1 MELVDFW
8 LELVNLLRE
17 LEDLLDGVSESF
29 EEPWWTFW
37 KELVDLLE

>member
-8 LELVNLLRE
+8 MELVNLLRE

-29 EEPWWTFW
+29 GWS
-37 KELVDLLE
+37 

>member
-8 LELVNLLRE
+8 MELVNLLRE

-29 EEPWWTFW
+29 GGS
-37 KELVDLLE
+37 